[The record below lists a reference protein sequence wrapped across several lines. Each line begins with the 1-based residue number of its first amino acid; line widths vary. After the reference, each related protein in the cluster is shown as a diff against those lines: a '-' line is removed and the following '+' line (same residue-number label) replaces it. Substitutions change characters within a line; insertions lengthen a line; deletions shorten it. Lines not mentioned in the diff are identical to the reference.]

1 MMGFGIFILLRV
13 LFAASMVFIIGYIFG
28 GFSKN
33 PTLRVFAKI
42 AAILVIVLFIA
53 TNILLMRTAMR
64 QGDNRWC
71 HDRPPAGV
79 EATHP

>member
-28 GFSKN
+28 GFSKK
-33 PTLRVFAKI
+33 PALRTLAKI

-53 TNILLMRTAMR
+53 TNILLTRMAIR
-64 QGDNRWC
+64 QGNNPWC
-71 HDRPPAGV
+71 HDHQRARV
-79 EATHP
+79 ESPQP